1 MSEHEFDQD
10 EEQEIGISGG
20 AISEQT
26 GASLH
31 KALIEGHEHW
41 RGLTPEEVAQD
52 IKSTGEKLRADK
64 ISIEEWRAAE
74 EKRKQVLAA
83 YTKADLPPPDNIKTE
98 TPQPQGAEWELT
110 DKSDEYGPD
119 GKPWIG
125 NESEKGQQ
133 LFAWEKEFGEQVA
146 QGVLQQFFQ
155 ANPQLHQHFLQA
167 ESQAE
172 REDILYDIG
181 VTLVGEH
188 LRATSTPRKI
198 GL

>member
-1 MSEHEFDQD
+1 MFEDDDQEPQVD
-10 EEQEIGISGG
+10 SIGLGDPIAGEQMGK
-20 AISEQT
+20 T
-26 GASLH
+26 LH

-41 RGLTPEEVAQD
+41 KGLTGEEAAED
-52 IKSTGEKLRADK
+52 ITSTGDKLRADK
-64 ISIEEWRAAE
+64 ISIEEWKTAE
-74 EKRKQVLAA
+74 EKRKQILDA
-83 YTKADLPPPDNIKTE
+83 YIKADLPPPDNIKNE
-98 TPQPQGAEWELT
+98 TPQPKGAEWELT

-133 LFAWEKEFGEQVA
+133 LFAWEKEYGEQVA
-146 QGVLQQFFQ
+146 QGALQQFFQ

-167 ESQAE
+167 ESQEE

-188 LRATSTPRKI
+188 LRATSTPRKT